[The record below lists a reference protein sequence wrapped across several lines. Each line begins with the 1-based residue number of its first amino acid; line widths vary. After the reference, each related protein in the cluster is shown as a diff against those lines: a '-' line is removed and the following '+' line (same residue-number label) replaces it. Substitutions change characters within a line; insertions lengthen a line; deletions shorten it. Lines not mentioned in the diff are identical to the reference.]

1 MAFETLSDVT
11 FHFTVLLSK
20 IHVLKQRPFAE
31 MVLFLHSL
39 TVYSAQ
45 NLMIMIS
52 VFIAFTFLMHC
63 LDLGSIPLA
72 GQEIS

>member
-1 MAFETLSDVT
+1 MTPP
-11 FHFTVLLSK
+11 FTVLLFK

-31 MVLFLHSL
+31 EVLCSL
-39 TVYSAQ
+39 MRYSAQ

-52 VFIAFTFLMHC
+52 VLIALTFLMHC
-63 LDLGSIPLA
+63 LDLGGIPLA